1 MQTYV
6 KTLGHQ
12 RNYLE
17 EHYCEEYSKE
27 SGVRSIKKDARFG
40 TGRTLVA
47 PFNGSE
53 LAIHPCNLFKVY
65 PGTYS
70 NPWLTRC
77 TGKRNTIAK

>member
-27 SGVRSIKKDARFG
+27 SGVRSIKRMQGLGQAG
-40 TGRTLVA
+40 L
-47 PFNGSE
+47 
-53 LAIHPCNLFKVY
+53 
-65 PGTYS
+65 
-70 NPWLTRC
+70 W
-77 TGKRNTIAK
+77 